1 MMILVAAVMVVV
13 VVAAVVVV
21 AVVVGGGGGGVGGGV
36 VVGQHSYTPR
46 CCRPKMLCTVWKVWC
61 LASVHNHECLS
72 SGTLW

>member
-13 VVAAVVVV
+13 VAVAAVVVV
-21 AVVVGGGGGGVGGGV
+21 AV